1 MTKIVTQSM
10 DGWYFAE
17 PDRKLRYGD
26 RRAIVIGKTH
36 RVRGELILCEHG
48 LHASA
53 RALDAL
59 GYAPGPIVYRVKL
72 HGQILQGDDKACATA
87 RTYVAGGIDVSDE
100 LRAFA
105 RWCGLQVAH
114 LWDMP
119 SIVRQYLETGD
130 ESIRAAARDAAWDAA
145 RDAARAAA
153 WDAARAAARAA
164 AWDAARAAAWD
175 AFINTANIE
184 LERRLT
190 TAIDAAPA
198 GRLL

>member
-1 MTKIVTQSM
+1 MSKIVPQTM
-10 DGWYFAE
+10 DGWYFANE
-17 PDRKLRYGD
+17 DRKLRYGD
-26 RRAIVIGKTH
+26 NRAIVIGKTH
-36 RVRGELILCEHG
+36 RVRGELVLCHHG
-48 LHASA
+48 LHAGA

-59 GYAPGPIVYRVKL
+59 MYAPGPIVYRVRL
-72 HGQILQGDDKACATA
+72 HGQILHDDDKSCATA
-87 RTYVAGGIDVSDE
+87 RTYVAGGIDVTDE

-105 RWCGLQVAH
+105 RWCALQVAH

-119 SIVRQYLETGD
+119 PIVRQYLETGD
-130 ESIRAAARDAAWDAA
+130 ESIRDAARDAARAAARDAARAAARDAAWDAA
-145 RDAARAAA
+145 GDAARA
-153 WDAARAAARAA
+153 
-164 AWDAARAAAWD
+164 AARAAAWD